1 VAKANLSAQARE
13 ATGKGASRKLR
24 ATGRVPAVIYGYGE
38 STRKLTVDAHEFD
51 LLRMH
56 VHVES
61 TVIDLNIEGEPA
73 PVRALVREL
82 QSHPYRDEVL
92 HVDFYQIHA
101 GERVTVEVPVRL
113 VGHAPG
119 VKAGG
124 LMQQTLVA
132 LEVRCLAD
140 SIPDVIEASV
150 AGMEIGD
157 SIHVSDL
164 ALPEGVEPQIDP
176 ERTVCSLIPP
186 TVVAA
191 EEEEEAVEEAVE
203 PAEPELIKRAR
214 EEEEEEA
221 KD

>member
-1 VAKANLSAQARE
+1 MAKASLSAQPRDVR
-13 ATGKGASRKLR
+13 GKGASRKLR
-24 ATGRVPAVIYGYGE
+24 AAGRVPAVIYGHKE
-38 STRKLTVDAHEFD
+38 ATRELTVDAHEFA
-51 LLRMH
+51 LLRMN

-61 TVIDLNIEGEPA
+61 TLLDLSIEGEPV

-82 QSHPYRDEVL
+82 QTHPVRDEVL

-101 GERVTVEVPVRL
+101 GERVSVDVPIRL
-113 VGHAPG
+113 VGQAPG

-140 SIPDVIEASV
+140 AIPEVIEADVS
-150 AGMEIGD
+150 GMEIGD

-164 ALPEGVEPQIDP
+164 LLPEGVEPEIDP

-186 TVVAA
+186 AVVAA
-191 EEEEEAVEEAVE
+191 EEEEEEAE
-203 PAEPELIKRAR
+203 LAEAPAEPELIKRSR
-214 EEEEEEA
+214 EEEGDE